1 MPRVALLALL
11 VAVVS
16 PAAARPNPGVVA
28 TEVQLAA
35 DAGAEVLRAGGSAA
49 DAAIA
54 ASAAVCVV
62 HAQSCGV
69 GGGGFAVVRNADGG
83 AAVLDY
89 REVAP
94 AGATPDKYV
103 TDGKPDQSK
112 LRKGGL
118 AVGVPGEIAGWV
130 ALHERFGRVPLAT
143 VLAPAIRLARDG
155 FVLDDAPALRRQIER
170 SAEFLAAEP
179 ALRATFLTSEGTVPG
194 GEFRVV
200 QSDLAKTIETVAARG
215 ARTFYEGRTA
225 AAIADAVQARGGVL
239 TTADLKRY
247 RVVWREPL
255 RGTYRG
261 REVLTMPP
269 PGSGGIVLE
278 ALGIL
283 AHDDPASLGA
293 ETATWLHL
301 LAGAMAQSFADRARW
316 YGDPA
321 FTDVP
326 VARLLAPARLAE
338 IRERLRATQRIQPET
353 EAARGAGTAHV
364 SVVDTAGNAVALTT
378 TINTSFGAGIVVP
391 GTGIILNNEMDD
403 FAVAPGI
410 PNVYGLIGSAAN
422 AVGPGKRPQSS
433 MSPTIVLRERRPE
446 LVVGGS
452 GGPFIISGTLQVIL
466 GVLAFDRSLPD
477 AVAAPR
483 IHDQAVPPVV
493 LVEPGIPEAARR
505 VLTLQGNTVKEF
517 RAIGAVAA
525 AGIGRDGAPSG
536 AGDPRK
542 DGGVAIAR

>member
-1 MPRVALLALL
+1 VQRIVLLLVLAL
-11 VAVVS
+11 VA
-16 PAAARPNPGVVA
+16 PAAARPRAGAVA
-28 TEVQLAA
+28 TESQLAA

-49 DAAIA
+49 DAALA
-54 ASAAVCVV
+54 ASVAICVV
-62 HAQSCGV
+62 HAQSCGI
-69 GGGGFAVVRNADGG
+69 GGGGFALVRLADGSTT
-83 AAVLDY
+83 ALDY

-94 AGATPDKYV
+94 ARATPDRFV

-118 AVGVPGEIAGWV
+118 AIGVPGEPAGWV

-143 VLAPAIRLARDG
+143 VLGPAIRLARDG
-155 FVLDDAPALRRQIER
+155 FALDDAPTLAKQIER
-170 SAEFLAAEP
+170 SADMLRADP
-179 ALRATFLTSEGTVPG
+179 ALRATFLGPDGALPG
-194 GEFRVV
+194 PGFRIV
-200 QSDLAKTIETVAARG
+200 QRDLAATIDAVVTSG
-215 ARTFYEGRTA
+215 AKSFYEGPTATAIA
-225 AAIADAVQARGGVL
+225 AAVHANGGVL
-239 TTADLKRY
+239 DAGDLARY
-247 RVVWREPL
+247 RVIWRTPL
-255 RGTYRG
+255 RGSYRG
-261 REVLTMPP
+261 REVVTMPP

-283 AHDDPASLGA
+283 AHDDPKALGA

-301 LAGAMAQSFADRARW
+301 LAGAMAHSFADRARW

-326 VARLLAPARLAE
+326 VARLLAPERLAE
-338 IRERLRATQRIQPET
+338 IRDRLRATERIQPQAD
-353 EAARGAGTAHV
+353 EARDGGTAHI
-364 SVVDTAGNAVALTT
+364 SVVDTEGNAVSLTT

-433 MSPTIVLRERRPE
+433 MSPTIVLRDRKPE

-452 GGPFIISGTLQVIL
+452 GGPFIISATLQVVL
-466 GVLAFDRSLPD
+466 GVTAFDRSLKH

-483 IHDQAVPPVV
+483 IHDQAVPPVL
-493 LVEPGIPEAARR
+493 LVEPEIPEAVRQ
-505 VLTLQGNTVKEF
+505 VLTQQGNTVKEF
-517 RAIGAVAA
+517 RAIGASAA
-525 AGIGRDGAPSG
+525 AGLGRDGKPAG

-542 DGGVAIAR
+542 DGGAAIVE

>member
-1 MPRVALLALL
+1 MPLVALLALL
-11 VAVVS
+11 LAAVS
-16 PAAARPNPGVVA
+16 PAAARTNPGVVA

-35 DAGAEVLRAGGSAA
+35 DAGGEVLRAGGSAV

-69 GGGGFAVVRNADGG
+69 GGGGFAIVRNADGST
-83 AAVLDY
+83 AVLDY

-94 AGATPDKYV
+94 AGATPDEFV

-130 ALHERFGRVPLAT
+130 ALHERFGRVPLGT
-143 VLAPAIRLARDG
+143 VLGPAIRLARDG
-155 FVLDDAPALRRQIER
+155 FVLDDAPALHKQIER
-170 SAEFLAAEP
+170 SVDLLAADP
-179 ALRATFLTSEGTVPG
+179 SLRATFLTPDGTVPPG
-194 GEFRVV
+194 AFRVV
-200 QSDLAKTIETVAARG
+200 QGDLAATIASVVGRG
-215 ARTFYEGRTA
+215 ARSFYEGPTADAIVA
-225 AAIADAVQARGGVL
+225 AARAKGGVL
-239 TTADLKRY
+239 TADDLRRY
-247 RVVWREPL
+247 RVVWRTPL

-283 AHDDPASLGA
+283 AHDDPAALGA

-301 LAGAMAQSFADRARW
+301 LAGTMAQSFADRARW

-326 VARLLAPARLAE
+326 VARLLAPTRLAE
-338 IRERLRATQRIQPET
+338 IRERLRATRRIQPET
-353 EAARGAGTAHV
+353 EAARGHGTAHV

-410 PNVYGLIGSAAN
+410 PNVYGLVGSAAN
-422 AVGPGKRPQSS
+422 AVAPGKRPQSS
-433 MSPTIVLRERRPE
+433 MSPTIVLHDRRPE

-452 GGPFIISGTLQVIL
+452 GGPFIISGTLQVVL

-483 IHDQAVPPVV
+483 IHDQGVPPVV
-493 LVEPGIPEAARR
+493 LVEPAIPEEVRR

-525 AGIGRDGAPSG
+525 AGLGRDGTPSG

-542 DGGVAIAR
+542 DGGVAVVR